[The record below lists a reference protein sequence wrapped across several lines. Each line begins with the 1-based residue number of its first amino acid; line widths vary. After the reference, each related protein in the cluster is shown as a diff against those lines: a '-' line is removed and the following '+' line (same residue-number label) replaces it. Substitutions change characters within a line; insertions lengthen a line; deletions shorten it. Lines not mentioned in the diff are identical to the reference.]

1 MLMQNNCKN
10 NKSSE
15 KFVVVDR
22 KLLQSDKIKSEIKEN
37 YDENSLSVLV
47 NKIVGA
53 LNING
58 VSADKML
65 TADVSIG
72 EVNSFIDGGKMKD
85 VVTVLEKLK
94 EAMISSVAEEI
105 AEKSPKLVLIAGPSS
120 SGKTTFCKKMAYALE
135 QQGMKPKML
144 SLDDYYGKPEDCP
157 LDENGEYDY
166 ESLYALDLNLL
177 ESHLKALIA
186 GEEVILPRYN
196 FAESSREWQSEPMKM
211 EPDSILLIEGIHGLN
226 PELTGGIDDDLVY
239 RIYISGSA
247 LKVGKNGRYFLSTDN
262 RLIRRMVRDYKY
274 RGTSAQ
280 STLERWPSVRRG
292 EQRWIVP
299 YQKYANAS
307 VNTSFPYELG
317 LLRHEAIPLLKDVP
331 QESAEYYEA
340 IRLLNLLSE
349 IHPVNPDLL
358 PKYSILREFLGGS
371 GYEY

>member
-47 NKIVGA
+47 NKIIGA

-144 SLDDYYGKPEDCP
+144 SLDDYYGKLEDCP

-317 LLRHEAIPLLKDVP
+317 LLRHEAIPLLKDVN

-340 IRLLNLLSE
+340 KRLLELLSE
-349 IHPVNPDLL
+349 IHPVDPELL

>member
-1 MLMQNNCKN
+1 MLMQNSCKN

-15 KFVVVDR
+15 KFVVVDK
-22 KLLQSDKIKSEIKEN
+22 KLIVSDGFKSEMKEN
-37 YDENSLSVLV
+37 YDELSLSELV
-47 NKIVGA
+47 NKIVGT

-65 TADVSIG
+65 TADISLD
-72 EVNSFIDGGKMKD
+72 EVNAIIDSGKID
-85 VVTVLEKLK
+85 EIVIVLEKIK

-105 AEKSPKLVLIAGPSS
+105 AEKMPKVVLIAGPSS

-144 SLDDYYGKPEDCP
+144 SLDDYYGKLENCP

-166 ESLYALDLNLL
+166 ESLYALDLELI
-177 ESHLKALIA
+177 EDHLTRLVA

-196 FAESSREWQSEPMKM
+196 FAECAREWQSEPLKM
-211 EPDSILLIEGIHGLN
+211 DSDSILLIEGIHGLN
-226 PELTGGIDDDLVY
+226 PELTGNLDKNLIY

-274 RGTSAQ
+274 RGTSAL

-299 YQKYANAS
+299 YQKYADAS

-331 QESAEYYEA
+331 EGSAEYHEA
-340 IRLLNLLSE
+340 LRLIELANE
-349 IHPVNPDLL
+349 IHPVSPDIL